1 MAGLVVWAGATAVPT
16 EAADATTQQSFSK
29 DLAGIRLPDSAG
41 QVQAWDQL
49 RGGRATVVVFLG
61 TECPLVRLYLPKLA
75 TLARE
80 MEAQQIRLIG
90 VDANAQDSAEEI
102 ATLARDYPLGF
113 PLLRDADGKLADLL
127 GAERTPEVFV
137 LDDQGTVRYHGRIDD
152 QFAIGAQRAAPT
164 REDLRAAL
172 KALVAGKPIARPE
185 TEVAGCRIGRQAET
199 AAAGEVTYN
208 GQIAAI
214 LNKQCAECHRSGD
227 IGPFALTN
235 YDDAAAWGETLVEA
249 IDAGRMPPWF
259 ANPEFGQ
266 FAHQRNMPDEEKE
279 LLRKWVAA
287 GCPEGSGTAPTEI
300 AGGQANDWKP
310 DVIYPMSQAPFHVPA
325 AGAVDYQYFTVD
337 PGWKEDR
344 WVSRVEAVPGE
355 RSVVHHILVFLQK
368 PGRRYTPIYPGELVG
383 GYVPGKRDTGL
394 PPGYGLHMPAGSKL
408 VLQIHY
414 TPNGIARDDLSQLA
428 IEFRD
433 ANEIEQVAASGRAI
447 NVMFHIPPNA
457 AAHEVSASYLFR
469 RDRMLLKLIPHMHV
483 RGKSIRYEAIYP
495 DGTREVLLDI
505 PRWDFNWQMEY
516 ALAEPKL
523 MPAGTELV
531 CTGVFDNS
539 KGNPANPDP
548 EAWVEFGEQT
558 WDEMLIGFF
567 VAAEPRQRVP
577 GTLVVAGSEAVQGV
591 AREFGIKDSSPAA
604 RAERL
609 ARHVSGLLEVG
620 REVGI
625 LSQVGELGEVE
636 HIVLGGIQQAK
647 REGVLDDKGRI
658 NREAL
663 GQGAQMMRHF
673 ASVLKRLSNEGP
685 PQPAAAPAPAEAQQP
700 EEVAK
705 PKGTPREREL

>member
-1 MAGLVVWAGATAVPT
+1 MAWGAGVGAWAAAEVRAAEVGTSVESRLDEVDLRDADGKRVTWKSLEGQRATA
-16 EAADATTQQSFSK
+16 A
-29 DLAGIRLPDSAG
+29 
-41 QVQAWDQL
+41 
-49 RGGRATVVVFLG
+49 VFVG
-61 TECPLVRLYLPKLA
+61 SECPLVRLYLPRLA
-75 TLARE
+75 ELQREFARQGI
-80 MEAQQIRLIG
+80 ALVG

-102 ATLARDYPLGF
+102 ASLARDHQLPF
-113 PLLRDADGKLADLL
+113 PVIQDVDGKLADAL
-127 GAERTPEVFV
+127 GAERTPEVVV
-137 LDDQGTVRYHGRIDD
+137 LDAQQVVRYRGRIDD

-164 REDLRAAL
+164 REDLREAL
-172 KALVAGKPIARPE
+172 SALASGKSVERPQ
-185 TEVAGCRIGRQAET
+185 TEVTGCRIGRRVESAGE
-199 AAAGEVTYN
+199 GEVTYN
-208 GQIAAI
+208 GQIATI
-214 LNKQCAECHRSGD
+214 LNKQCAECHRAGD

-235 YDDAAAWGETLVEA
+235 YDDAAAWAETLVEA
-249 IDAGRMPPWF
+249 VDGGRMPPWF
-259 ANPEFGQ
+259 ADPRYGKFL
-266 FAHQRNMPDEEKE
+266 HQRSMADEEKT
-279 LLRKWVAA
+279 LLRQWVAA
-287 GCPEGSGTAPTEI
+287 GCPEGTGTAPTEI
-300 AGGQANDWKP
+300 ANGVTSDWKP
-310 DVIYPMSQAPFHVPA
+310 NVVYPMSAKPFEVPA
-325 AGAVDYQYFTVD
+325 SGVVDYQYFTVD
-337 PGWKEDR
+337 PKWQEDR
-344 WVSRVEAVPGE
+344 WLSRLEAIPGE

-383 GYVPGKRDTGL
+383 GYVPGKRDAGL
-394 PPGYGLHMPAGSKL
+394 PPGYGVHVPAGSKL

-414 TPNGIARDDLSQLA
+414 TPNGIASEDLSQVA

-447 NVMFHIPPNA
+447 NVMFHIPPGA
-457 AAHEVSASYLFR
+457 ADHEVSASYLFR
-469 RDRMLLKLIPHMHV
+469 RDKMLLKLIPHMHV

-495 DGTREVLLDI
+495 DGTRETLLDI

-516 ALAEPKL
+516 ALAEPKR
-523 MPAGTELV
+523 MPAGTELI

-539 KGNPANPDP
+539 TGNPSNPDP

-625 LSQVGELGEVE
+625 LSQVGELGEIE

-647 REGVLDDKGRI
+647 SEGVLDAKGRV

-685 PQPAAAPAPAEAQQP
+685 PQEGAAPATGAASPAEK
-700 EEVAK
+700 VAK
-705 PKGTPREREL
+705 PKAAPLQEQEL